1 MVACDTRGPRFESRH
16 QRILQRTFIY
26 CQLYFIENTNIIR
39 KWGREWTN
47 SICIL
52 DERSSCPVR
61 ISKLKTVEIFSF
73 LGRNILDLTPVEECD
88 TFDFDWKEIWFLKNW
103 YFRKCWMGDGLGGKV
118 VDDDDADATCVI
130 FFGTLSMTIL
140 RCTKNVKLPTMNSA
154 TLKSYQICEGQR
166 SLFVCWVVM
175 PCCQYHG
182 LVLFLL
188 KLSIPGNS
196 NGWQYSCW
204 LCRGQNRP
212 CRFFWKTIFCKT
224 IY

>member
-1 MVACDTRGPRFESRH
+1 
-16 QRILQRTFIY
+16 
-26 CQLYFIENTNIIR
+26 
-39 KWGREWTN
+39 
-47 SICIL
+47 
-52 DERSSCPVR
+52 
-61 ISKLKTVEIFSF
+61 
-73 LGRNILDLTPVEECD
+73 
-88 TFDFDWKEIWFLKNW
+88 
-103 YFRKCWMGDGLGGKV
+103 MGDGLGGKV
-118 VDDDDADATCVI
+118 VDDDDDDDDADATCVI

-196 NGWQYSCW
+196 NG
-204 LCRGQNRP
+204 
-212 CRFFWKTIFCKT
+212 
-224 IY
+224 